1 MSRQPFVINFVCT
14 KKHLLLNVKKDILAS
29 LTYFDIFQ
37 YPLTQTEISQ
47 FLQYSHSNDAITQGL
62 QELSVESRIY
72 KFDDYYSLQDNY
84 SIIQRRKKGNL
95 KAWAVLRSAEN
106 IASFLSS
113 FPFVRGVAVSGSLSK
128 NYADEHSDIDFFII
142 TAKNRLWLARTLMHI
157 FKKIAILFRKQDFF
171 CMNYYIDEE
180 ALQIREKNIYTA
192 IEVATLLPLRGI
204 DCFRRFY
211 ENNRWYR
218 HYLPNHSMRI
228 SYVKEARKPILKG
241 IAEFVF
247 NNPFGNLLDYLL
259 MKLTA
264 RRWEAKSRKGRTN
277 KGGVKMGMDCSKH
290 YAKPD
295 PENFQKQLLEI
306 YGKRIQNLSSKQQSE
321 VKSIY

>member
-1 MSRQPFVINFVCT
+1 MS
-14 KKHLLLNVKKDILAS
+14 VKKDILAS

-47 FLQYSHSNDAITQGL
+47 YMQHSYSNEEITFCL
-62 QELSVESRIY
+62 QELTAESQVY

-95 KAWAVLRSAEN
+95 KAWSVLRTAEK
-106 IASFLSS
+106 IAGFLSA

-128 NYADEHSDIDFFII
+128 NYADENSDIDFFII
-142 TAKNRLWLARTLMHI
+142 TSRNRLWLARSFMHL
-157 FKKIAILFRKQDFF
+157 FKKLTMLLGKQDWF
-171 CMNYYIDEE
+171 CMNYYIDEDM
-180 ALQIREKNIYTA
+180 LQIREKNIYTA

-204 DCFRRFY
+204 STFAQFY
-211 ENNRWYR
+211 EHNRWYR
-218 HYLPNHSMRI
+218 NFLPNHSMRI
-228 SYVKEARKPILKG
+228 SYVKEAQKPLMKG
-241 IAEFVF
+241 FAEFVF

-264 RRWEAKSRKGRTN
+264 RRWEKKTRKGKTN
-277 KGGVKMGMDCSKH
+277 KRGVVMGMDCSKH

-295 PENFQKQLLEI
+295 PQNFQKQLLDI
-306 YGKRIQNLSSKQQSE
+306 YGKRIQHLYSRHQTE

>member
-1 MSRQPFVINFVCT
+1 MLSI
-14 KKHLLLNVKKDILAS
+14 KKDILAS

-47 FLQYSHSNDAITQGL
+47 YLPQPHTNEDIMTGL
-62 QELSVESRIY
+62 QELSFENRIY
-72 KFDDYYSLQDNY
+72 KFDDYYTLQDNY
-84 SIIQRRKKGNL
+84 AIIQRRKKGNL
-95 KAWAVLRSAEN
+95 KAWSVLRTAEKISA
-106 IASFLSS
+106 FLSA

-128 NYADEHSDIDFFII
+128 NYADEQSDIDFFII
-142 TAKNRLWLARTLMHI
+142 TAKNRLWLARTFLHV
-157 FKKIAILFRKQDFF
+157 FKKLAILFGKQDWF
-171 CMNYYIDEE
+171 CMNYFIDEE
-180 ALQIREKNIYTA
+180 ALEIREKNVYTA

-204 DCFRRFY
+204 DIFRSFY
-211 ENNRWYR
+211 ENNRWHR
-218 HYLPNHSMRI
+218 NYLPNHAMRI
-228 SYVKEARKPILKG
+228 SYVKEAARPWIKG
-241 IAEFVF
+241 ITEFVF

-264 RRWEAKSRKGRTN
+264 RRWEKKTN
-277 KGGVKMGMDCSKH
+277 KGKRNKRGVVMGMDCSKH

-306 YGKRIQNLSSKQQSE
+306 YAKRIQNLFSKHQTE